1 MGRGTGRPQAGQGE
15 GQRGNSVPEH
25 PIIVDGVSKR
35 FVLHHQRA
43 RSFQEA
49 FVNWLHRRR
58 NDVTEPFMALRNVS
72 FRIEAGDSFGLL
84 GPNGSGK
91 STLLKIITRVLEPDA
106 GHVEVRGAVS
116 ALIELGAGFHPDLTG
131 RENIFLLASILGIP
145 RREMALRFDD
155 IVSFAELDRF
165 IDTPVKHYSSGMYM
179 RLGFS
184 AAIHVEPDILIIDE
198 VLAVGDAHF
207 QEKCI
212 GVLDRFHRE
221 GRTLLLVSH
230 DMDLVQRFCNR
241 SLYLNH
247 GQVQAYGQTREVVRH
262 YLDTLGE

>member
-1 MGRGTGRPQAGQGE
+1 MAASIELT
-15 GQRGNSVPEH
+15 
-25 PIIVDGVSKR
+25 GVSKR
-35 FVLHHQRA
+35 FTLQHQRA

-49 FVNWLHRRR
+49 LVNWFGRGRGIGQE
-58 NDVTEPFMALRNVS
+58 VFWALRDVS
-72 FRIEAGDSFGLL
+72 FAVEQGDTFGLV

-91 STLLKIITRVLEPDA
+91 STVLKVITRVLEPDTGRA
-106 GHVEVRGAVS
+106 RVNGVVS
-116 ALIELGAGFHPDLTG
+116 ALIELGAGFHPDLSG

-145 RREMALRFDD
+145 RKRIAARFHD
-155 IVSFAELDRF
+155 IVDFAELERF

-184 AAIHVEPDILIIDE
+184 MAVHVDPDILIIDE

-212 GVLDRFHRE
+212 RVLDGFRRE

-230 DMDLVQRFCNR
+230 DLDLMQRFCNKAV
-241 SLYLNH
+241 YLQH
-247 GQVQAYGQTREVVRH
+247 GEVQAYGNVRDVVGR
-262 YLDTLGE
+262 YLCDVGE

>member
-1 MGRGTGRPQAGQGE
+1 MPA
-15 GQRGNSVPEH
+15 
-25 PIIVDGVSKR
+25 PIVVEGVSKR

-43 RSFQEA
+43 KSFQEVL
-49 FVNWLHRRR
+49 VNWLHRQG
-58 NDVTEPFMALRNVS
+58 NDIVEPFSALRDVS
-72 FRIEAGDSFGLL
+72 FRVEAGDCFGLL

-91 STLLKIITRVLEPDA
+91 STLLKIITRVLEPDT
-106 GHVEVRGAVS
+106 GHVEVRGKVS

-207 QEKCI
+207 QEKCL
-212 GVLDRFHRE
+212 GVLDRFRRE

-230 DMDLVQRFCNR
+230 DLDLMQRFCNR
-241 SLYLNH
+241 AVYLDQ
-247 GQVQAYGQTREVVRH
+247 GQVQAYGATRGVVRH

>member
-1 MGRGTGRPQAGQGE
+1 MAA
-15 GQRGNSVPEH
+15 
-25 PIIVDGVSKR
+25 IIELTGVSKR
-35 FVLHHQRA
+35 FVLQHQRA

-49 FVNWLHRRR
+49 LVNWFRRGDSNSHENFWALR
-58 NDVTEPFMALRNVS
+58 DVTFGVEPG
-72 FRIEAGDSFGLL
+72 ETFGLI

-91 STLLKIITRVLEPDA
+91 STLLKVITRVLEPDA
-106 GHVEVRGAVS
+106 GRIRVNGQIS
-116 ALIELGAGFHPDLTG
+116 ALIELGAGFHPDLSG

-145 RREMALRFDD
+145 RREIARRFAD
-155 IVSFAELDRF
+155 IVEFAELERF

-184 AAIHVEPDILIIDE
+184 MAVHVDPDILIIDE

-212 GVLDRFHRE
+212 GVLERFRTE

-230 DMDLVQRFCNR
+230 DLDLMQRFCTR
-241 SLYLNH
+241 AVYLQH
-247 GQVQAYGQTREVVRH
+247 GQVLSYGRVSEVVRE
-262 YLDTLGE
+262 YLRTVGE